1 MKNNKFKIFLSTSI
15 LGMSIMSCSVLETNE
30 VIDPN
35 SPRFELEPVTG
46 TVLNNATKE
55 QLDALAIGQ
64 IARAR
69 NGVDTYLQVMGTLG
83 KELFNFNTTE
93 SRWMTELNGLRP
105 IDNSAFYNGATTSFG
120 PPVRQAN
127 TLLASVE
134 KTKSVLVSEEQKNG
148 YRGLANTFK
157 GLAYLYQLNAQ
168 YTNGVRLDV
177 NDPLKPSKFAT
188 YEESLAGIKKFLDD
202 GASQLDKAGASFAF
216 RFPVTYAGFNTPANF
231 KKFNRAIALRVA
243 LYQKDWAGAAN
254 LVPQTFY
261 NLTGNLNTGPSHAF
275 NPTAPDVQNPLLN
288 TSSVRIVAIDKLV
301 TDAEVGDLRVS
312 SKLNKLEKTLNYTS
326 GTVVSSNYLFKI
338 YTAGDQSVSIIRNEE
353 LILAAAEIAAQQGR
367 TADAVAHINVIRK
380 AAGITNYTG
389 ATTQVALINA
399 ILKERLYSLW
409 YEGHRLV
416 DMRRYGK
423 IAEIFVPVTAM
434 KVLEKLERPVAEV
447 NWDKANP

>member
-1 MKNNKFKIFLSTSI
+1 MKNNKFKIFLATSI
-15 LGMSIMSCSVLETNE
+15 LGMSVMSCSVLETKV

-35 SPRFELEPVTG
+35 SPSVG
-46 TVLNNATKE
+46 SVLNNASKA
-55 QLDALAIGQ
+55 QLDGLAIGQ

-69 NGVDTYLQVMGTLG
+69 NGVDAYLQVMGTLG

-120 PPVRQAN
+120 PPIRQAN
-127 TLLASVE
+127 TLLASLD
-134 KTKSVLVSEEQKNG
+134 KTTAVSEEQKNG

-168 YTNGVRLDV
+168 YTNGVRLNVEDA
-177 NDPLKPSKFAT
+177 LKPSKFAS

-202 GASQLDKAGASFAF
+202 GAGQLDKAGAGFAF
-216 RFPVTYAGFNTPANF
+216 ALPSTYAGFNTPANF

-243 LYQKDWAGAAN
+243 LYQKDWAGAATI
-254 LVPQTFY
+254 LPQTFY
-261 NLTGNLNTGPSHAF
+261 SLTGDLNAGPSHAF
-275 NPTAPDVQNPLLN
+275 NPTSPDVPNPLLN
-288 TSSVRIVAIDKLV
+288 TSSVRIVAVDKLV
-301 TDAEVGDLRVS
+301 TDAEAGDKRIS
-312 SKLNKLEKTLNYTS
+312 SKLTTLDKALEYTS
-326 GTVVSSNYLFKI
+326 GTVVSSKYLFKT
-338 YTAGDQSVSIIRNEE
+338 YTGANQSVSIIRNEE

-380 AAGITNYTG
+380 AAGITDYKG
-389 ATTQVALINA
+389 ATTQSALIDA

-423 IAEIFVPVTAM
+423 IAEIYVPVAAM
-434 KVLEKLERPVAEV
+434 KVLEKLERPVAEI
-447 NWDKANP
+447 NWDIANPQ